1 MSEQQTKPKQDLI
14 ASIQA
19 SAKQSEQNNK
29 NVSYPSN
36 F

>member
-19 SAKQSEQNNK
+19 SAKQSEQINK
-29 NVSYPSN
+29 NVSKSL
-36 F
+36 